1 MLFST
6 SIPQYDLPQSPI
18 LIIGFFG
25 IFFTLVLL
33 YFVNRAYFDS
43 PLNEDK
49 RGYLTMK
56 TLLNEIHDIIEQ
68 GDNGTPHDLIDVM
81 FNLLDVNQLTQ
92 LEDIIVNQ
100 YGEN

>member
-1 MLFST
+1 MLSH
-6 SIPQYDLPQSPI
+6 I
-18 LIIGFFG
+18 LTIM
-25 IFFTLVLL
+25 TL
-33 YFVNRAYFDS
+33 
-43 PLNEDK
+43 
-49 RGYLTMK
+49 RGDPKLFLTMK
-56 TLLNEIHDIIEQ
+56 TLLDEIHDIIEQ

>member
-1 MLFST
+1 
-6 SIPQYDLPQSPI
+6 
-18 LIIGFFG
+18 
-25 IFFTLVLL
+25 
-33 YFVNRAYFDS
+33 
-43 PLNEDK
+43 
-49 RGYLTMK
+49 MK

-68 GDNGTPHDLIDVM
+68 GDNGTPHDLIDFM

>member
-1 MLFST
+1 
-6 SIPQYDLPQSPI
+6 
-18 LIIGFFG
+18 
-25 IFFTLVLL
+25 
-33 YFVNRAYFDS
+33 
-43 PLNEDK
+43 
-49 RGYLTMK
+49 MK

-68 GDNGTPHDLIDVM
+68 GDNGTQHDLIDVM